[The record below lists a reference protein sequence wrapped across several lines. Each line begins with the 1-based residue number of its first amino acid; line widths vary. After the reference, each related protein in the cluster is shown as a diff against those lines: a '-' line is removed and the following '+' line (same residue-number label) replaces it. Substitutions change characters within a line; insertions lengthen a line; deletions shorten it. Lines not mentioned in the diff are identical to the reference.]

1 MELNL
6 DSDTRVDGHALA
18 ACRLET
24 NLFGGADCG
33 FVKPVPQLSEDT
45 QHSNFIRGGEFDF
58 EYYGALD
65 SQRFGL
71 VRVSRLRLEEN
82 LDR

>member
-6 DSDTRVDGHALA
+6 DSDTGVDGHTLA
-18 ACRLET
+18 PCRLET

-33 FVKPVPQLSEDT
+33 FVKPVPQLSDDA
-45 QHSNFIRGGEFDF
+45 QHSNFIRSRELDF
-58 EYYGALD
+58 EYHGALD
-65 SQRFGL
+65 SERLGL

-82 LDR
+82 FD